1 MEMDYDPAVRYVKE
15 QLASYLQGKG
25 INPRSNFRCLNPS
38 HDDRDPSMS
47 YYQDDQGIPHCH
59 CHGCQAHYST
69 FDLIALDRGIPL
81 NDTQRVIRAGF
92 EYYGITIR
100 SHSFR
105 STPEEDFGE
114 GKVYQ
119 YQQYQN
125 QPKSEQITD
134 NNSHNT
140 EYTVPDSPTIDFT
153 DIIEKAHDTLM
164 KTPEAL
170 KHYQERGLSLETIKR
185 YKLGYDPEGY
195 NHFLKD
201 HPKNQSKSKKV
212 GLYRYILPHP
222 NAEGRY
228 TYFQVEIS
236 DRNQVDEYTHKYR
249 KINEGDTGIRAE
261 LFNERYIQDPS
272 PVLFIC
278 EGIYDALSVE
288 EAGGK
293 ALAFSGTA
301 HRRFLGLC
309 KKFKPNTTFVIS
321 LDNDQAG
328 QDAIERVKEG
338 LTALGIPYI
347 VRTATNGKDFND
359 ALRAD
364 RGSFIDFV
372 QQTER
377 EADEERRAKEE
388 EARQEYLRTATS
400 YQLQGFID
408 AIEKSKTA
416 VFHPTG
422 FPSLDA
428 LLDGGLYAGL
438 YILGAVTS
446 LGKTSFCLQVM
457 DNIAATGNDVLIFS
471 LEMARN
477 ELIAKS
483 VSRHTLM
490 EDLRRYHTTVHAKT
504 VRGIMTGT
512 RYRDYNQKD
521 REIIQA
527 GITAYSEYADHIF
540 VHEGVGDIGI
550 TQVRE
555 RVEKHIRITGR
566 KPVVLVDY
574 LQILA
579 PYNDRFTDKQNTDKA
594 VLELKRLSRDYSIPV
609 VGISSFNRDN
619 YTEPV
624 NLTSFKESGAVEY
637 SSDVLLGLQYTGMDY
652 MEKESDKDRQK
663 RVRELLRHQQ
673 EIGRSGQ
680 AQSIHVKILKNRN
693 GSKGETQ
700 LDFVPMF
707 NHFAEK
713 GKTGVDQG
721 NDSDEWIPLGA
732 SEDPAEGEELTL

>member
-1 MEMDYDPAVRYVKE
+1 MEMEYDGAVRYVKE
-15 QLASYLQGKG
+15 QLEPYLQGKG
-25 INPRSNFRCLNPS
+25 INVRSNFRCLNPS
-38 HDDRDPSMS
+38 HADRKPSMS
-47 YYQDDQGIPHCH
+47 FCQDDHGIPHCH

-69 FDLIALDRGIPL
+69 FDLIAIDNGIPL
-81 NDTQRVIRAGF
+81 NDTERVMKAGF

-100 SHSFR
+100 GSR
-105 STPEEDFGE
+105 SAQREDFGS
-114 GKVYQ
+114 GKA
-119 YQQYQN
+119 YQN
-125 QPKSEQITD
+125 QPKTERYGQST
-134 NNSHNT
+134 SHNT
-140 EYTVPDSPTIDFT
+140 EYTTTDLEDAPTIDFS
-153 DIIEKAHDTLM
+153 DIVERAHQELM
-164 KTPEAL
+164 KRPEAVA
-170 KHYQERGLSLETIKR
+170 HYQERGLSLDTIQR

-201 HPKNQSKSKKV
+201 HPENQSKRQKI
-212 GLYRYILPHP
+212 GLYRYILPYP
-222 NAEGRY
+222 DQSGRF
-228 TYFQVEIS
+228 TYFQTEIS
-236 DRNQVDEYTHKYR
+236 DRSQVDDYNPKYL
-249 KINEGDTGIRAE
+249 KPKGGTSGIKAPI
-261 LFNERYIQDPS
+261 FNERYIMDPS

-293 ALAFSGTA
+293 AIAFSGTA

-309 KKFKPNTTFVIS
+309 KKHKPNTTFVIS
-321 LDNDQAG
+321 LDNDPAG

-338 LTALGIPYI
+338 LTELNIPYI
-347 VRTATNGKDFND
+347 VRTSTNGKDFND

-372 QQTER
+372 HQTEA

-388 EARQEYLRTATS
+388 EARQAYLQTATA
-400 YQLQGFID
+400 YHLQGFIE

-438 YILGAVTS
+438 YIVGAVTS

-457 DNIAATGNDVLIFS
+457 DNIAARGNDVLIIS

-490 EDLRRYHTTVHAKT
+490 EDLKRYGTTAHAKT

-512 RYRDYNQKD
+512 RYRDYSQRD
-521 REIIQA
+521 REIIEA
-527 GITAYSEYADHIF
+527 GITAYSQYADHIF
-540 VHEGVGDIGI
+540 IHEGIGDIGI
-550 TQVRE
+550 NEVRGMVE
-555 RVEKHIRITGR
+555 RHIKIMGR

-574 LQILA
+574 LQILS
-579 PYNDRFTDKQNTDKA
+579 PYNERSTDKQNTDKA
-594 VLELKRLSRDYSIPV
+594 VLELKRLSRDYSVPV
-609 VGISSFNRDN
+609 VAVSSFNRDN

-652 MEKESDKDRQK
+652 MEGEKDGDRQK
-663 RVRELLRHQQ
+663 RVRKLLKQQQ
-673 EIGRSGQ
+673 EIGRSGK
-680 AQSIHVKILKNRN
+680 AQSIHVKVLKNRN

-713 GKTGVDQG
+713 GKTGVDKG
-721 NDSDEWIPLGA
+721 EEEDEWEPLENTTDP
-732 SEDPAEGEELTL
+732 EDEELEL